1 MDILLPARIVY
12 IIVFMLI
19 FAHIVISLLSL
30 GVATATLLRPSAIK
44 VGFSY
49 FLIVLSIVSG
59 SFLATGQDINIV
71 HICSVGVA
79 YTVIVTY
86 MTVMGGRKLASL
98 ELDD

>member
-1 MDILLPARIVY
+1 VDILLIVNIVF

-19 FAHIVISLLSL
+19 LAHIIISVLSL
-30 GVATATLLRPSAIK
+30 AVATSTLLRPSALK
-44 VGFSY
+44 MGTSY
-49 FLIVLSIVSG
+49 SLIVLSIVSG
-59 SFLATGQDINIV
+59 SLLATGQDINIV
-71 HICSVGVA
+71 HVCSVGIA